1 MRTKFA
7 REYLHYWTMFANQ
20 KMLGYFA
27 VNRTLPKHLISFK
40 FTFPPANSFTY
51 KLGRFGLES
60 CWNSSTLCFF
70 SWWLP
75 EVPTNPCS
83 CVILWAHQEL
93 KIPTK
98 ALHELLATISKK
110 YVAEDPQLEFKV
122 LVMLLK
128 YYFAIQMATHLH
140 TVKKHFFSL

>member
-1 MRTKFA
+1 M
-7 REYLHYWTMFANQ
+7 
-20 KMLGYFA
+20 
-27 VNRTLPKHLISFK
+27 
-40 FTFPPANSFTY
+40 
-51 KLGRFGLES
+51 
-60 CWNSSTLCFF
+60 
-70 SWWLP
+70 
-75 EVPTNPCS
+75 
-83 CVILWAHQEL
+83 
-93 KIPTK
+93 PTK